1 MAKKVPY
8 YSNDRKLFPMTKTEY
23 VRRGGRWFPVSR
35 EREMI
40 SRKQAGYVLDK
51 HGLPFERSH
60 RLEKRDRYRHNEP
73 YDTFSSISPDGQ
85 KNRNGT
91 SIGIRVTKT
100 ICGRRGAVMRQ
111 SWVGNAVSVKT
122 RGERYAEAI
131 RIGV

>member
-8 YSNDRKLFPMTKTEY
+8 YSIDRKLFPMTKTEY

-60 RLEKRDRYRHNEP
+60 R
-73 YDTFSSISPDGQ
+73 
-85 KNRNGT
+85 
-91 SIGIRVTKT
+91 
-100 ICGRRGAVMRQ
+100 
-111 SWVGNAVSVKT
+111 
-122 RGERYAEAI
+122 
-131 RIGV
+131 